1 MSAPDGFA
9 KMINDT
15 VDDAYVVLPAYD
27 TRRVEE
33 MGVQAIDR
41 DAKPERRGKA
51 VLGAATKVQ
60 GRIVYVACA

>member
-1 MSAPDGFA
+1 VPAPDRFA
-9 KMINDT
+9 NVINDA
-15 VDDAYVVLPAYD
+15 VDDAQVVLPTYD
-27 TRRVEE
+27 SGRVEE
-33 MGVQAIDR
+33 MSVEAIDR